1 MRLVDVSLSMPV
13 TATLCLAVALSL
25 ASCSSETS
33 GGAASKE
40 VFERLDC
47 AERDLRSLTGE
58 ERNEIFACAVQARVQ
73 DITDQSDRYSTL
85 TNQVMN
91 ACLTDQRSGPGKG
104 EEVARCL
111 LDQGL

>member
-1 MRLVDVSLSMPV
+1 MSMRPVSPSMPAA
-13 TATLCLAVALSL
+13 ATITLAVVLSL
-25 ASCSSETS
+25 ASCSSETG

-58 ERNEIFACAVQARVQ
+58 ERNEIFACAVKARIQ
-73 DITDQSDRYSTL
+73 DINDQSDQYPTL
-85 TNQVMN
+85 TDQVMN